1 MKKRPVIKRES
12 LQTTPPLL
20 ATMVWGLM
28 LDRFHAPGYVWGIL
42 GTIVF
47 ILWIA
52 YFSLLFTEEVR
63 DPFQDW
69 GKK

>member
-1 MKKRPVIKRES
+1 
-12 LQTTPPLL
+12 
-20 ATMVWGLM
+20 M